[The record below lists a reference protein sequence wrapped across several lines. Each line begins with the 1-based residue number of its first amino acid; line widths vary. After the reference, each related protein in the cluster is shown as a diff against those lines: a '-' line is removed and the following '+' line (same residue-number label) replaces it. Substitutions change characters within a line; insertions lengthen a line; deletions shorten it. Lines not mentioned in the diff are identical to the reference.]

1 VSFIEDFYRGN
12 YKRYLLIPLALFF
25 VLGFLAFVFPGV
37 SLGID
42 LRGGNMVVAGSDSPI
57 DAQGLEQM
65 LLSRFSFSELRV
77 IPFQGGVQIQYDLLE
92 ADENKHSQI
101 DRAIIEFTGLGA
113 QGQERLQRTR
123 VSPAL
128 GSIFWSNALWVLT
141 VSLAAVIVVIFVFFR
156 EVIPSLAV
164 VAAAAF
170 DILAALGLM
179 SVFGVRLSLASISAL
194 LMLVGYSVDTDIM
207 LTTRLFRRR
216 AAEITHS
223 ASESMKT
230 GLTMTSTSV
239 GAVAV
244 MLFLSWLWQMELI
257 FSIAAVLLF
266 GLLGDLI
273 STWFMNAPVL
283 LLYIK
288 RKERKRKG

>member
-1 VSFIEDFYRGN
+1 MSFIEDFYRGN